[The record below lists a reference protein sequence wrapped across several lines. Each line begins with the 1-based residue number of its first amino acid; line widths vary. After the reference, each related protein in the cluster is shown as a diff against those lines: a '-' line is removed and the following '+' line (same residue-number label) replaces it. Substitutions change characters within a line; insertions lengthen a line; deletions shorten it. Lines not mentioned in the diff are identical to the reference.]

1 MNAPA
6 ELARVFPSIKDRRE
20 VLGHHLDRLKRLLW
34 SPDTK
39 ERESMIATLEKMT
52 IEKSET
58 LAKLFRMIRH
68 RDTDVGVRDK
78 LREICASTNH
88 FYALLQYDLDGN
100 TYGSYS
106 NGDKRVSYINR
117 YIRQFAEADDCDDC
131 MEIINEDFFM
141 CNDCQAWEANDVGR
155 TTYGNDYDQVCRT
168 CIDNEYTFSS
178 YYDQYVY
185 SNDSREALDQ
195 HGNTVTIHE
204 DDEDF
209 NYSDEDDCYVHSEHN
224 PKARLLGS
232 YHSHKNQFHPI
243 VSDWTKLHNRYFG
256 VELEVEV
263 AKGDRLDSVT
273 AINAV
278 ANLDENGKF
287 CWFETD
293 GSLSHGY
300 EIITQPMGL
309 DQHEQFWGWLK
320 TDLTKPLLSHKT
332 TTCGLHIHVSRKGL
346 SKLQLSKMISFV
358 NHPDN
363 EEFIT
368 ALARR
373 YAQNYARIGQKK
385 ISTAWKSQQSRYDA
399 INMEPRQ
406 TVEFRLFR
414 GTLKYE
420 AVMASIQFVNALVA
434 YCHDQSGYGF
444 DLSTSSFLKFLDKK
458 EIQKDTKYLRQY
470 IDSRL
475 DSR

>member
-1 MNAPA
+1 M
-6 ELARVFPSIKDRRE
+6 
-20 VLGHHLDRLKRLLW
+20 
-34 SPDTK
+34 
-39 ERESMIATLEKMT
+39 
-52 IEKSET
+52 
-58 LAKLFRMIRH
+58 
-68 RDTDVGVRDK
+68 
-78 LREICASTNH
+78 
-88 FYALLQYDLDGN
+88 
-100 TYGSYS
+100 
-106 NGDKRVSYINR
+106 
-117 YIRQFAEADDCDDC
+117 
-131 MEIINEDFFM
+131 
-141 CNDCQAWEANDVGR
+141 
-155 TTYGNDYDQVCRT
+155 
-168 CIDNEYTFSS
+168 
-178 YYDQYVY
+178 
-185 SNDSREALDQ
+185 
-195 HGNTVTIHE
+195 
-204 DDEDF
+204 
-209 NYSDEDDCYVHSEHN
+209 
-224 PKARLLGS
+224 
-232 YHSHKNQFHPI
+232 
-243 VSDWTKLHNRYFG
+243 HNRYFG

-263 AKGDRLDSVT
+263 AKGDRIDSVT
-273 AINAV
+273 AVNAV

-293 GSLSHGY
+293 GSLSNGY

-420 AVMASIQFVNALVA
+420 AVIASIQFVNALVA

>member
-20 VLGHHLDRLKRLLW
+20 VFGHHIARIKRLLE
-34 SPDTK
+34 SPNTP
-39 ERESMIATLEKMT
+39 ERQSMMATLENMT
-52 IEKSET
+52 IKKADG
-58 LAKLFRMIRH
+58 LAKLFRKIRESAL
-68 RDTDVGVRDK
+68 DYGTRDK

-88 FYALLQYDLDGN
+88 FYALLQYDLAGN
-100 TYGSYS
+100 TYSSYAD
-106 NGDKRVSYINR
+106 GDKRTSYINR
-117 YIRQFAEADDCDDC
+117 YINQFADADDSDEC

-141 CNDCQAWEANDVGR
+141 CNDCQSWETSQAGR
-155 TTYGNDYDQVCRT
+155 LPWGNDYDSICRT
-168 CIDNEYTFSS
+168 CIDNNYTYSS

-185 SNDSREALDQ
+185 SDSSREALDQ
-195 HGNTVTIHE
+195 HGNTVTVHE
-204 DDEDF
+204 DDDNF
-209 NYSDEDDCYVHSEHN
+209 SWDDDADCYIHDNYN
-224 PKARLLGS
+224 PAGRLLGS

-263 AKGDRLDSVT
+263 AKGDRIDSVT
-273 AINAV
+273 EVNAV

-293 GSLSHGY
+293 GSLSNGY

-309 DQHEQFWGWLK
+309 DQHEKFWEWLK